1 MMPFLFFN
9 PEWEA
14 CPATR
19 LLQKISG
26 KWKGI
31 ILYRFIQQST
41 GISRT
46 KRQRLPLSNSDA
58 RSSTCATMRRWL
70 HSKTYSNNPATRH
83 NLQSFNGGGDGTET
97 DYSCYCTVGGIIQ
110 YSHLLLQLT
119 PHNLSSLQ

>member
-1 MMPFLFFN
+1 MMPSCSSTQN
-9 PEWEA
+9 QP

-31 ILYRFIQQST
+31 ILYRFIQQSNWHFGELNASVSPCPT
-41 GISRT
+41 
-46 KRQRLPLSNSDA
+46 SDA

-83 NLQSFNGGGDGTET
+83 NLSFNGGGDGTET
-97 DYSCYCTVGGIIQ
+97 DYSCYCTVGGILNIV
-110 YSHLLLQLT
+110 T
-119 PHNLSSLQ
+119 PPTDAS